1 MHAPLAGGASQG
13 AVNDNPRM
21 LLRWVSM
28 CVWALV
34 AASAVF
40 WGLRLFTKALP
51 VPPQTQVADAGT
63 ARGDLGRVLG
73 VDAAPPIAAA
83 APEPTADA
91 RFTLVGVVSP
101 RGTAPGHG
109 GVALISVDGK
119 PPKAYKLGAVVE
131 GQNVLQA
138 VSARGVSLGPRG
150 GPASVALNIPPPQP
164 PATGQ
169 LPAAG
174 AGTPAAPAM
183 RPLAPAAP
191 PAGLAQ
197 LRPASEPP
205 LPPSQIPPQIAPQID
220 NNRAVQL
227 K

>member
-1 MHAPLAGGASQG
+1 
-13 AVNDNPRM
+13 M

-40 WGLRLFTKALP
+40 WGLRLFTRASP
-51 VPPQTQVADAGT
+51 VPPQTQVADLSGA

-73 VDAAPPIAAA
+73 VDAAPAQAAA
-83 APEPTADA
+83 QPEPTADA
-91 RFTLVGVVSP
+91 RFSLVGVVSP
-101 RGTAPGHG
+101 RGPANTVG

-119 PPKAYKLGAVVE
+119 APKAYKLGALVD

-138 VSARGVSLGPRG
+138 VSARGVSLGPQG
-150 GPASVALNIPPPQP
+150 GPALVALNIPPPQA

-169 LPAAG
+169 LPPLQQGG
-174 AGTPAAPAM
+174 AGPVV
-183 RPLAPAAP
+183 RPMPSMP
-191 PAGLAQ
+191 PAGRQPPPQNLQ
-197 LRPASEPP
+197 P
-205 LPPSQIPPQIAPQID
+205 LPPQSAPPPPSQVPPQVDGHGI
-220 NNRAVQL
+220 QL